1 MKERLLLLF
10 EIHKIDKEL
19 QELESLKG
27 DIPEIIAELTE
38 KKNSHEEQIEKLEK
52 ELHEITENESVLV
65 TENSTLAKKID
76 KNDEVLRSGAV
87 KSNQEY
93 NALAKEIEDAYEH
106 IDKNEDV
113 LEKNIKVKKDDL
125 SNKLSTLKA
134 EYEEMLSGL
143 NQHEETL
150 KALNEQTEEEEK
162 ELRAQ
167 RENIIPKVNTEDLEF
182 YERINEAKFGDA
194 MAIVRKGSCLG
205 CFNSIPPQRSIEIRM
220 ADRFFTCESCGRIM
234 ISEELI
240 NK

>member
-10 EIHKIDKEL
+10 ELHKIDKEL

-27 DIPEIIAELTE
+27 DIPEIIEELTE
-38 KKNSHEEQIEKLEK
+38 KKDSHEQTLDRLEQ
-52 ELHEITENESVLV
+52 ELSGITENESVLV
-65 TENSTLAKKID
+65 TQNSSLAKKID

-113 LEKNIKVKKDDL
+113 LEKDIKIKKDELTNRINTLRTELADILSDL
-125 SNKLSTLKA
+125 A
-134 EYEEMLSGL
+134 
-143 NQHEETL
+143 QHEETL

-162 ELRAQ
+162 ELKAQ
-167 RENIIPKVNTEDLEF
+167 RESVVPKVNPEDLEF
-182 YERINEAKFGDA
+182 YKRINDAKFGDA
-194 MAIVRKGSCLG
+194 MAVVRKGSCLG

-220 ADRFFTCESCGRIM
+220 VERFFTCESCGRIL

-240 NK
+240 NI